1 MAVNENQPDWGQ
13 MAEKFDLWLPQ
24 IEPVGNA
31 MLNALAAR
39 AGDSILDV
47 ASGTGEPALTLARRL
62 KGDAEIIGVDAA
74 QGMVDAAMA
83 KVEREAIQGIHFES
97 MPAENLKFDE
107 KTFHK
112 VMCRFGVMLF
122 DNPAKGLREMQRV
135 LKVGGRMVIAVWS
148 APEKM
153 PTLRWSYEIFKDRLP
168 PDNQPPLEAATSLG
182 DPELL
187 EKMVTDAGFH
197 GVSVMSK
204 RFDYQFET
212 FDDYWDLLDASE
224 ILKRQLDALP
234 NVDKTQLKN
243 EVWQFAEE
251 FMCADGLVIP
261 HEYLIA
267 SGVK

>member
-1 MAVNENQPDWGQ
+1 MAANDNQPDWGEL
-13 MAEKFDLWLPQ
+13 AEKFDLWLPQ

-31 MLNALAAR
+31 MLNALAAK

-47 ASGTGEPALTLARRL
+47 ASGTGEPAITLARRL

-74 QGMVDAAMA
+74 DGMVNAAMS
-83 KVEREAIQGIHFES
+83 KVEREGLSGIHFES
-97 MPAENLKFDE
+97 MPAENLRFDD
-107 KTFHK
+107 KSFHK

-122 DNPAKGLREMQRV
+122 NDPAKGLREMQRV

-148 APEKM
+148 TPENM
-153 PTLRWSYEIFKDRLP
+153 PTLRWSHEIFKDRLP
-168 PDNQPPLEAATSLG
+168 PDNQPPLEAATSLS
-182 DPELL
+182 DPVKL
-187 EKMVTDAGFH
+187 EEMLKDAGFH
-197 GVSVMSK
+197 GISVMPK

-212 FDDYWDLLDASE
+212 FDDYWDLLEASQ

-234 NVDKTQLKN
+234 NVQASQLKN

-251 FMCADGLVIP
+251 FMSAEGLVIP